1 MSLRRTS
8 ARLVLGL
15 AAICLTMV
23 AATEVWAQD
32 VWPYRIGV
40 LGPRRVYTDPTLDAD
55 EVRTPNLAY
64 GALSGEIFRLLNQ
77 DYRFQA
83 MPENDLREAGL
94 RAVVLHQDTLGLADS
109 LRGDGI
115 EQFGEYE
122 LDSAI
127 YSLRSALERYA
138 AAQASQTDP
147 EAVALAHMY
156 LARALLEQ
164 ANSDEENRDYL
175 SMLARE
181 NFEEMIRLDS
191 NLNFRAGLYPEH
203 VVALFRQAY
212 LALLENNGMRL
223 GLHTSVAETHVNRHM
238 LDYLVYPYII
248 RTGGG
253 IQLVVQVFDVE
264 TGSFDV
270 FWEVIELT
278 SETRTSIERVNR
290 LISRF
295 VACVPVRRN
304 PPPPVVGGDAQHL
317 FLQAGWSAAAYGSKP
332 TAEQFLNQGIVL
344 SLDYH
349 FTDNFAVLARA
360 TMLFGSRDPAGN
372 LLDGFNSIR
381 SALGV
386 AFSFRFGLLRLS
398 LATGIE
404 LNRVSGFEATDE
416 FWCKVSDGE
425 LGTFG
430 SSDCID
436 EELSTQ
442 PPGLLVGPFIMPGF
456 SFEIFSPFSLFLNG
470 TFAFYLSDSDTEIDF
485 PLGGE
490 VGIEYRF

>member
-1 MSLRRTS
+1 MSTRRS
-8 ARLVLGL
+8 KAPLGL
-15 AAICLTMV
+15 GLVAIFLIV
-23 AATEVWAQD
+23 GAPTEVFAQD

-40 LGPRRVYTDPTLDAD
+40 LGPAPVYTDPTLDAD

-64 GALSGEIFRLLNQ
+64 GALSEEIFRVLDQ

-94 RAVVLHQDTLGLADS
+94 RAVVLHQDTLGLADA
-109 LRGDGI
+109 LRRDGI

-122 LDSAI
+122 LDSAV

-138 AAQASQTDP
+138 AAQAAQTEP
-147 EAVALAHMY
+147 EAVALAHLY

-164 ANSDEENRDYL
+164 ANSDQDNRDYL

-191 NLNFRAGLYPEH
+191 NINIRAGLYPEH

-212 LALLENNGMRL
+212 LALLEDNGMRL

-248 RTGGG
+248 RTVDG
-253 IQLVVQVFDVE
+253 IQMVVQVFDVE
-264 TGSFDV
+264 TRSFDV

-278 SETRTSIERVNR
+278 SETGSSIERVNR

-295 VACVPVRRN
+295 VACIPVRRN
-304 PPPPVVGGDAQHL
+304 PPPPAVGVDAQHF
-317 FLQAGWSAAAYGSKP
+317 FLQAGWSAAVYGSKP
-332 TAEQFLNQGIVL
+332 TAEQFFNQGIVL
-344 SLDYH
+344 MLDYH
-349 FTDNFAVLARA
+349 FTEYFAVVGRA
-360 TMLFGSRDPAGN
+360 NMLFGSRDPDGN
-372 LLDGFNSIR
+372 LLSGFNSIR

-386 AFSFRFGLLRLS
+386 AFSLRFGFLRLS

-404 LNRVSGFEATDE
+404 LNRVGGFEATNE

-425 LGTFG
+425 RATFG
-430 SSDCID
+430 SEDC
-436 EELSTQ
+436 LSGEITRQ
-442 PPGLLVGPFIMPGF
+442 DPAFLVGPFIMPGL
-456 SFEIFSPFSLFLNG
+456 SFEIFNPFSLYLNG
-470 TFAFYLSDSDTEIDF
+470 TFAFYVSDFSSHVDF

-490 VGIEYRF
+490 VGFAALQ